1 MLPHRNACEIGILPP
16 DIQGAIST
24 VMVGKAVDN
33 RVHCGNQDFVQGVEF
48 MDKASPAEII
58 AISSHVVRGSVG
70 NRAIVFSL
78 ETMGHPVWSMPT
90 VVLPWHPGH
99 GPSTR
104 IPIPAEQFAAAL
116 DDIGG
121 SRWMP
126 GPKAVISGYFGDV
139 GQVEAVAKLVRTLK
153 TKSPDLLY
161 LCDPVI
167 GDLKGLYV
175 PEAIAVAIR
184 DQLLPLA
191 DIATPN
197 RYELGWLAGAELES
211 NAQIMDA
218 ALSLGPR
225 RVLVTSAVP
234 MMTGGI
240 GNLLLTD
247 RHAILAEHRMVGNPP
262 NGLGDLTAALFL
274 SRLLKGENEERAL
287 QMATAAV
294 FEIIARSVKR
304 GADELMLSEDYASF
318 STPMA
323 MVQLRQ
329 LLHPSRARKK

>member
-1 MLPHRNACEIGILPP
+1 
-16 DIQGAIST
+16 
-24 VMVGKAVDN
+24 
-33 RVHCGNQDFVQGVEF
+33 

-90 VVLPWHPGH
+90 VILPWHPGH

-104 IPIPAEQFAAAL
+104 IPLPSAQFSSAI
-116 DDIGG
+116 DDIIG
-121 SRWMP
+121 SDRVSEV
-126 GPKAVISGYFGDV
+126 KAVISGYFGET
-139 GQVEAVAKLVRTLK
+139 GQVEAVARLVRTLK
-153 TKSPDLLY
+153 ARNPDLVY
-161 LCDPVI
+161 ACDPVI

-175 PEAIAVAIR
+175 PEATAAAIR
-184 DQLLPLA
+184 DHLIPLA

-197 RYELGWLAGAELES
+197 RYELAWLTGVALET

-218 ALSLGPR
+218 ALMLGPR
-225 RVLVTSAVP
+225 RVLVTSAIA
-234 MMTGGI
+234 MMAGSI

-247 RHAILAEHRMVGNPP
+247 RLALMAEHRMVGNPP

-274 SRLLKGENEERAL
+274 SRILKGEGDERAL
-287 QMATAAV
+287 QMTTAAV
-294 FEIIARSVKR
+294 FEILARSVKR
-304 GADELMLSEDYASF
+304 GADELMLSEDYSSF
-318 STPMA
+318 LTPMA

-329 LLHPSRARKK
+329 LIHPSRTRKK

>member
-1 MLPHRNACEIGILPP
+1 
-16 DIQGAIST
+16 
-24 VMVGKAVDN
+24 
-33 RVHCGNQDFVQGVEF
+33 

-58 AISSHVVRGSVG
+58 AISSHVIRGSVG

-90 VVLPWHPGH
+90 VILPWHPGH

-104 IPIPAEQFAAAL
+104 IAVPSAQFSAAI
-116 DDIGG
+116 DDIIA
-121 SRWMP
+121 SEWST
-126 GPKAVISGYFGDV
+126 GPRAILSGYFSEV
-139 GQVEAVAKLVRTLK
+139 GQVEAVARLVAALK
-153 TKSPDLLY
+153 AKNPDLVY

-175 PEAIAVAIR
+175 PDPIAVAVR
-184 DQLLPLA
+184 DHLLPLA

-197 RYELGWLAGAELES
+197 RYELGWLTGVELET

-218 ALSLGPR
+218 ALMLGPR

-247 RHAILAEHRMVGNPP
+247 RLALMAEHRMVGNPP
-262 NGLGDLTAALFL
+262 NGLGDLTSALFL
-274 SRLLKGENEERAL
+274 SRLLKGEGEERAL
-287 QMATAAV
+287 QMTTAAV
-294 FEIIARSVKR
+294 FEILARSVKR
-304 GADELMLSEDYASF
+304 GADELMLSEDYSSF

-323 MVQLRQ
+323 MVQMRQ
-329 LLHPSRARKK
+329 LMHPSRAKKK

>member
-1 MLPHRNACEIGILPP
+1 
-16 DIQGAIST
+16 
-24 VMVGKAVDN
+24 
-33 RVHCGNQDFVQGVEF
+33 
-48 MDKASPAEII
+48 MDRASPAEII

-70 NRAIVFSL
+70 NRAIVFGL
-78 ETMGHPVWSMPT
+78 ETMGHPVWSLPT

-104 IPIPAEQFAAAL
+104 ITLPAAQFSAAI
-116 DDIGG
+116 DDLIA
-121 SRWMP
+121 SPWSAVPR
-126 GPKAVISGYFGDV
+126 AVITGYFGDA
-139 GQVEAVAKLVRTLK
+139 GQVEAAARLVAALKEKNPALV
-153 TKSPDLLY
+153 Y

-197 RYELGWLAGAELES
+197 RYELGWLSGAELET

-218 ALSLGPR
+218 ALALGPR

-234 MMTGGI
+234 MMAGSI
-240 GNLLLTD
+240 GNLLLTE
-247 RHAILAEHRMVGNPP
+247 RLALMAEHRMVGNPP

-274 SRLLKGENEERAL
+274 SWLLKGEGEERAL
-287 QMATAAV
+287 QMTTAAV
-294 FEIIARSVKR
+294 FEVLARSVKR
-304 GADELMLSEDYASF
+304 GADELMLSEDYSSF

-329 LLHPSRARKK
+329 LLHPARAKRK

>member
-1 MLPHRNACEIGILPP
+1 
-16 DIQGAIST
+16 
-24 VMVGKAVDN
+24 
-33 RVHCGNQDFVQGVEF
+33 
-48 MDKASPAEII
+48 MDKDSPAEII

-90 VVLPWHPGH
+90 VILPWHPGH

-104 IPIPAEQFAAAL
+104 IPVNSAAFASAI
-116 DDIGG
+116 DDIAG
-121 SRWMP
+121 SRRAAEV
-126 GPKAVISGYFGDV
+126 KAVISGYFGEV
-139 GQVEAVAKLVRTLK
+139 GQIEAVARLVKALK
-153 TKSPDLLY
+153 ARNPDLLY
-161 LCDPVI
+161 VCDPVI

-175 PEAIAVAIR
+175 PEAIAAAIR

-197 RYELGWLAGAELES
+197 RYELGWLTGVALES

-218 ALSLGPR
+218 ALMLGPR

-234 MMTGGI
+234 MMAGGV

-247 RHAILAEHRMVGNPP
+247 RVALLAEHRMVDNPP

-274 SRLLKGENEERAL
+274 SRLMRGEGEERAL
-287 QMATAAV
+287 QMTTAAV
-294 FEIIARSVKR
+294 FEILARSVKR
-304 GADELMLSEDYASF
+304 GADELMLSEDYSSF

-329 LLHPSRARKK
+329 LLHPSKAKKK

>member
-1 MLPHRNACEIGILPP
+1 MNDR
-16 DIQGAIST
+16 
-24 VMVGKAVDN
+24 
-33 RVHCGNQDFVQGVEF
+33 
-48 MDKASPAEII
+48 ASPAEII

-90 VVLPWHPGH
+90 VILPWHPGH

-104 IPIPAEQFAAAL
+104 IVIPEEQFASAI
-116 DDIGG
+116 DDIIASPWAAGLQG
-121 SRWMP
+121 
-126 GPKAVISGYFGDV
+126 VITGYFGAV
-139 GQVEAVAKLVRTLK
+139 GQVDAAAKLVAALK
-153 TKSPDLLY
+153 AKNPDLIC

-184 DQLLPLA
+184 DRLLPLA

-197 RYELGWLAGAELES
+197 RYELAWLCG
-211 NAQIMDA
+211 A
-218 ALSLGPR
+218 ALETNGEIMEAALALGPR

-234 MMTGGI
+234 MMSGGI
-240 GNLLLTD
+240 GNLLLTE
-247 RHAILAEHRMVGNPP
+247 RLAILAEHRMVGNPP

-274 SRLLKGENEERAL
+274 SRILRGEGEERAL
-287 QMATAAV
+287 QMTTAAV
-294 FEIIARSVKR
+294 FEILARSVKR
-304 GADELMLSEDYASF
+304 GADELMLSEDYSSF

-323 MVQLRQ
+323 MVQVRQ
-329 LLHPSRARKK
+329 LMHPSRVKRK